1 MTKQDVFKF
10 RLSTTKIPK
19 KLIPGLLI
27 LLIFLVIP
35 LIFLIVLSFESASFG
50 GAQSNWTIAN
60 YARLVSRPVYVDLI
74 IKTTRIAFSVTALT
88 LLVAFP
94 MAYWISSK
102 PQHRR
107 AQLLFWIL
115 VPFWISYVVRTY
127 AWIPLLGNN
136 GVINFTLMHFGIISE
151 PLDVLLFNQ
160 ITVHIGL
167 LYVYLPYAI
176 IPITLSLERID
187 STLLDAAA
195 DCGAPPIQQLLR
207 ITVPL
212 ALPGILAAAIIV
224 FIVCMGAYVTPTLLG
239 GTTGIMIGNVI
250 PDMFGVGLNWP
261 LGAAV
266 SVVLMAIIMA
276 WIWLVG
282 SRVGLRRIFIGE

>member
-1 MTKQDVFKF
+1 MFLVV
-10 RLSTTKIPK
+10 P
-19 KLIPGLLI
+19 LI
-27 LLIFLVIP
+27 LLL
-35 LIFLIVLSFESASFG
+35 LLSFESASFG
-50 GAQSNWTIAN
+50 GMQSKWTFAN
-60 YARLVSRPVYVDLI
+60 YIRLVSRPVYVDLI
-74 IKTTRIAFSVTALT
+74 IKTTRIAFSVTVLT

-94 MAYWISSK
+94 MSYWIVSK
-102 PQHRR
+102 PPHRR

-136 GVINFTLMHFGIISE
+136 GVINFALIRMGVISE
-151 PLDVLLFNQ
+151 PLSILLFNQ

-187 STLLDAAA
+187 RSLLEAAS
-195 DCGAPPIQQLLR
+195 DCGASPIQQLLR
-207 ITVPL
+207 ITIPL
-212 ALPGILAAAIIV
+212 CLPGILAGAIIV

-266 SVVLMAIIMA
+266 SVVLMVIIMI

-282 SRVGLRRIFIGE
+282 ARVGLRRIFIGE